1 MNAGFWVVWFVTC
14 AGMAKLLAIAE
25 NSLHSCGFRRLTLQ
39 RVRGVHN
46 VLLFSYPLLLIWRVG
61 FTGPHWATAASISPI
76 GTKTALW
83 LLPGLVG
90 FVLLILSTIRHLTYR
105 PPAFETV
112 LRSQVIDVAQRVPLT
127 ELIGEG
133 RAKWLAR
140 LPRNQ
145 QFQLEISEKSY
156 PFARLPKAW
165 DGLSIVHFSD
175 LHYRGPV
182 TRRYFEEVMRE
193 AAALNGDMIFF
204 TGDLMDHRQCLEW
217 IPSTLGKLSAPLG
230 CYFVLGNHDWYLP
243 VTDEMRRRLA
253 SHGWQDTAGRVL
265 ELQRGDDR
273 LVIAGTERPWMG
285 TAPDFTGVPENVFRI
300 LLSHGPDQI
309 DWAEANRVDLMFA
322 GHTHG
327 GQIQLPVI
335 GPVYAPSRYSCRYAS
350 GVFYRPPTLM
360 LVTRGISGREPIRYN
375 CRPEL
380 TKVILRCEPAH
391 P

>member
-1 MNAGFWVVWFVTC
+1 MNAGFWGVWFVAC
-14 AGMAKLLAIAE
+14 AGVAKLLAIAE

-46 VLLFSYPLLLIWRVG
+46 LLLFSYPLLLIWQVG
-61 FTGPHWATAASISPI
+61 YSGPRWATAPATPPMDVI
-76 GTKTALW
+76 TALW
-83 LLPGLVG
+83 LLPGVVG
-90 FVLLILSTIRHLTYR
+90 LVLLILSTIRHWRYR

-112 LRSQVIDVAQRVPLT
+112 LRSQIIDVAARVPVA
-127 ELIGEG
+127 ELIGGG
-133 RAKWLAR
+133 RAKWLAK
-140 LPRNQ
+140 LPGNE
-145 QFQLEISEKSY
+145 QFQLEIVEKSY
-156 PFARLPKAW
+156 PFARLPRAW

-175 LHYRGPV
+175 VHFRGSV

-193 AAALNGDMIFF
+193 AAALNGDLIFF

-217 IPSTLGKLSAPLG
+217 IPSTLGTLSARLG

-243 VTDEMRRRLA
+243 VTDEMRRRLQA
-253 SHGWQDTAGRVL
+253 HGWQDTAGRVI

-285 TAPDFTGVPENVFRI
+285 TAPDLNGIAADVFRI
-300 LLSHGPDQI
+300 VLSHGPDQI

-327 GQIQLPVI
+327 GQIRLPLL

-360 LVTRGISGREPIRYN
+360 SVTRGISGREPIRYN

-380 TKVILRCEPAH
+380 TKVILRCE
-391 P
+391 

>member
-1 MNAGFWVVWFVTC
+1 MFPGMNAGFWIVWFVAC
-14 AGMAKLLAIAE
+14 AGMAKLLAIVE
-25 NSLHSCGFRRLTLQ
+25 NSLHSYGFQRVTLQ

-46 VLLFSYPLLLIWRVG
+46 LLLFSYPWLVLWRVG
-61 FTGPHWATAASISPI
+61 FAGPKWATATSTPPFDAAIF
-76 GTKTALW
+76 LW
-83 LLPGLVG
+83 ITPGLLG
-90 FVLLILSTIRHLTYR
+90 FVLLILSTIRHWRYQ

-112 LRSQVIDVAQRVPLT
+112 LRSQVVDVAQRVPMA
-127 ELIGEG
+127 ELVGEG
-133 RAKWLAR
+133 RAKWLAT
-140 LPRNQ
+140 LPGNQ
-145 QFQLEISEKSY
+145 QFQLEVCEKSY
-156 PFARLPKAW
+156 LMPRLPKAW

-193 AAALNGDMIFF
+193 AAALKGDMIFF

-217 IPSTLGKLSAPLG
+217 IPSTLGTLSAPLG

-243 VTDEMRRRLA
+243 VTDEMRQRLQ
-253 SHGWQDTAGRVL
+253 SFGWQDTSGRVK
-265 ELQRGDDR
+265 ELQRGEDR
-273 LVIAGTERPWMG
+273 LVLAGTERPWMG
-285 TAPDFTGVPENVFRI
+285 TAPKLSTVPEDRFRI
-300 LLSHGPDQI
+300 VLSHGPDQI

-327 GQIQLPVI
+327 GQIRLPVL

-380 TKVILRCEPAH
+380 TKVVLRSQ
-391 P
+391 